1 MNDSKIS
8 VRYSRALFQ
17 SALEKKILDKVNQ
30 DMIFISEVCKIPEAK
45 EFLHSPI
52 IVPSKKEA
60 IFHKMLGDNV
70 EKITL
75 SLIDLVVKNGRE
87 SHIPAI
93 ARVFI
98 HETMKHKGI
107 TESVLTTAVKVEAN
121 VKKQIADLISEVFK
135 TKVELKENIDADI
148 IGGFILRV
156 DDNYIDASIRNKLRK
171 IKKELK
177 GSVITPENQK
187 IFNKE
192 F

>member
-30 DMIFISEVCKIPEAK
+30 DMIFISEVCKKPETK
-45 EFLHSPI
+45 EFLISPVI
-52 IVPSKKEA
+52 FPSKKTSILHRMFEE
-60 IFHKMLGDNV
+60 NV
-70 EKITL
+70 EEITL

-87 SHIPAI
+87 SYLHAI

-98 HETMKHKGI
+98 HETLKYKGI
-107 TESVLTTAVKVEAN
+107 TESILTTAVKVDAN
-121 VKKQIADLISEVFK
+121 VKKQITDLISEVFK
-135 TKVELKENIDADI
+135 TKVELKENIDTEI

-171 IKKELK
+171 IKKELT
-177 GSVITPENQK
+177 GSVNVPE
-187 IFNKE
+187 
-192 F
+192 